1 MRCPSTVGPT
11 PQETIRVDHPAHH
24 AASRPVR
31 SGHRSPVTDHDN
43 RHAVHVRIGRHF
55 ELRLYLS
62 PTVLA
67 ALLGGG
73 TTTALAIVLAR

>member
-1 MRCPSTVGPT
+1 MPQHRRANT
-11 PQETIRVDHPAHH
+11 PGDHPC
-24 AASRPVR
+24 RPPCPPR
-31 SGHRSPVTDHDN
+31 RLPTRPLRPPVTGHDN